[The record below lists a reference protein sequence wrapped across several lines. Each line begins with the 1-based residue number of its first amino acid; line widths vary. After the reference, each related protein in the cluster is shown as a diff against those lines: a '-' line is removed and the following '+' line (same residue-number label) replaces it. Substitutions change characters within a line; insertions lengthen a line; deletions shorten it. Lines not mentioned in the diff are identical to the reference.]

1 MAQKSEEGDWRRE
14 RLAQARKVIMNA
26 DPEIVEEAKWRKPS
40 NPAGVPTWSRAG
52 IICTGETYKDK
63 VKLTFAQGA
72 ALDDPAHLFNA
83 SLEGNVRRAID
94 MFEEEEI
101 DAPALQALVREAVAF
116 NLAKKK
122 R

>member
-1 MAQKSEEGDWRRE
+1 MAQDNEQGDWRRE
-14 RLAQARKVIMNA
+14 RLAKAREIIMGA

-40 NPAGVPTWSRAG
+40 NPAGVPTWSREG

-72 ALDDPAHLFNA
+72 ALDDPAGLFNA
-83 SLEGNVRRAID
+83 SLEGNTRRAID
-94 MFEEEEI
+94 LFEGDVI
-101 DAPALQALVREAVAF
+101 DEPALQALVREAVAF

>member
-1 MAQKSEEGDWRRE
+1 MAQANDRDDWRRKKLE
-14 RLAQARKVIMNA
+14 KAREAILAV

-40 NPAGVPTWSRAG
+40 NPAGVPTWSRDG

-63 VKLTFAQGA
+63 VKLTFAYGA
-72 ALDDPAHLFNA
+72 ALHDPAELFNA
-83 SLEGNVRRAID
+83 SLEGKTRRAID
-94 MFEEEEI
+94 LDADDEI
-101 DAPALQALVREAVAF
+101 DEPALQALVREAVAF